1 MRNTLVDPFED
12 IPRGVVVTANEYVA
26 GSSFPVH
33 RHRRGQFA
41 FASRGTISVATPQGR
56 WLVPPQRACWV
67 PAGIPHEM
75 TMRGH
80 VTMLNVFVSPQEV
93 RAQRLPADCGVHGVS
108 PLLRH
113 LLEEAI
119 DLPALYEFEGRAGK
133 LMSLLLAEIAVM
145 PRLSLHA
152 PLPAEPRL
160 AAACR
165 CLFDAPSLAFGLD
178 RMATEAGMSRR
189 TFTRQFR
196 KQTGGEL
203 CAMASAGVFAGGHRE
218 AERRPG
224 HHAHRA
230 GSGICQPERIL
241 IGIPARTRNAA
252 KPVSAGAARSLSPAL
267 ASPGAVCAGRQ
278 RAGRFVRY
286 RKACRGNSA
295 IQPPRSAVPCLL
307 CVVKARRLHSGVA
320 PAAQLGLA
328 RLE

>member
-93 RAQRLPADCGVHGVS
+93 RAQQLPADCGVHGVS

-119 DLPALYEFEGRAGK
+119 DLPALYELEGRAGK

-152 PLPAEPRL
+152 PLPADPRL

-178 RMATEAGMSRR
+178 RMAAEAGMSRR

-196 KQTGGEL
+196 KQTGVSFAQWRQQVCLLAAIERL
-203 CAMASAGVFAGGHRE
+203 SAGQAITRIALDLGYVSPSAFSSVF
-218 AERRPG
+218 RRV
-224 HHAHRA
+224 
-230 GSGICQPERIL
+230 L
-241 IGIPARTRNAA
+241 GIPPSQYLRA
-252 KPVSAGAARSLSPAL
+252 
-267 ASPGAVCAGRQ
+267 Q
-278 RAGRFVRY
+278 RA
-286 RKACRGNSA
+286 A
-295 IQPPRSAVPCLL
+295 
-307 CVVKARRLHSGVA
+307 
-320 PAAQLGLA
+320 
-328 RLE
+328 